1 MWTWVFINALKKYS
15 LTWFWK
21 EKDANHECSYV
32 AQINMIM
39 ILVVD
44 NFQKIYYALISVNTH
59 THTHTHLWY
68 HWFFLALA
76 FYKLSIEFRL
86 NFIDTSMTLLWCL
99 KEFNPNRIPVF
110 TCILIILSIIHIGCG
125 PCNLRGLIQWH
136 LPNETSQHSMSRL
149 HISSPKSL
157 FGFIKTFLE
166 IFIDFSSSSLVTHR

>member
-1 MWTWVFINALKKYS
+1 MGVHKRSKKIFLNLVLKRERCQPWMFLCGSNKYDHDFGCRKISKDILCINQRQ
-15 LTWFWK
+15 
-21 EKDANHECSYV
+21 H
-32 AQINMIM
+32 
-39 ILVVD
+39 
-44 NFQKIYYALISVNTH
+44 TH
-59 THTHTHLWY
+59 THTHTNLWY
-68 HWFFLALA
+68 HWFFLSLA